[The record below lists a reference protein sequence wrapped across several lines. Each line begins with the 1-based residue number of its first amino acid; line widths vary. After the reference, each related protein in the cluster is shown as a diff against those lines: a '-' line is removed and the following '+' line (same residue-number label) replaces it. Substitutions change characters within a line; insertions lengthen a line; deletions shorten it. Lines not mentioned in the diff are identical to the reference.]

1 MRILI
6 INPNSDPEMTAAIQ
20 ASAEAFAAGEYEVVT
35 KATPGAPRFIE
46 TYRDELLAAPGMM
59 QLIRVNE
66 DDFDAVIIACH
77 CDPNLDAMKEICSVP
92 VVGIGEASM
101 KLATMLGHT
110 FSVVTTHVHSIPG
123 KIAGARTLHLH
134 DLMVSVRAPEKG
146 EEDLEDEQLFLEL
159 SRRAVHEDL
168 AEVIVLG
175 CAGLTGM
182 DKLIE
187 RELGVPV
194 LDGVICALIIATG
207 FVRYGVSTSRAL
219 GYNPEYRRGA

>member
-1 MRILI
+1 MRILL
-6 INPNSDPEMTAAIQ
+6 INPNSDLEMTEAIQ
-20 ASAEAFAAGEYEVVT
+20 QSAEAFAAGEYEVVT
-35 KATPGAPRFIE
+35 KATPGAPQFIE

-59 QLIRVNE
+59 QLVRVNE
-66 DDFDAVIIACH
+66 DDFDAMIIACH
-77 CDPNLDAMKEICSVP
+77 CDPNLDAMKEISSIP

-110 FSVVTTHVHSIPG
+110 FSVVTTHIHSIPG
-123 KIAGARTLHLH
+123 KIANARKMHLQ

-146 EEDLEDEQLFLEL
+146 EEDLGDEQLFLGL
-159 SRRAVHEDL
+159 SRRAVEEDL

-187 RELGVPV
+187 KELGVPV

-207 FVRYGVSTSRAL
+207 LVKYGISTSKVL
-219 GYNPEYRRGA
+219 GYNPEY

>member
-1 MRILI
+1 MRILL
-6 INPNSDPEMTAAIQ
+6 INPNSDLEMTEAIQ
-20 ASAEAFAAGEYEVVT
+20 QSAEAFAAGGYEVVT
-35 KATPGAPRFIE
+35 KATPGAPQFIE

-59 QLIRVNE
+59 QLVRVNE
-66 DDFDAVIIACH
+66 DDFDAMIIACH
-77 CDPNLDAMKEICSVP
+77 CDPNLDAMKEISSIP

-110 FSVVTTHVHSIPG
+110 FSVVTTHIHSIPG
-123 KIAGARTLHLH
+123 KIANARKMHLQ

-146 EEDLEDEQLFLEL
+146 EEDLGDEQLFLGL
-159 SRRAVHEDL
+159 SRRAVEEDL

-187 RELGVPV
+187 KELGVPV

-207 FVRYGVSTSRAL
+207 LVKYDISTSKVL
-219 GYNPEYRRGA
+219 GYNPEY

>member
-1 MRILI
+1 MRILL
-6 INPNSDPEMTAAIQ
+6 INPNSDLEMTEAIQ
-20 ASAEAFAAGEYEVVT
+20 QSAEAFAAGEFEVVT
-35 KATPGAPRFIE
+35 KATPGAPQFIE

-59 QLIRVNE
+59 QLVRVNE
-66 DDFDAVIIACH
+66 DDFDAMIIACH
-77 CDPNLDAMKEICSVP
+77 CDPNLDAMKEISSIP

-110 FSVVTTHVHSIPG
+110 FSVVTTHIHSIPG
-123 KIAGARTLHLH
+123 KIANARKMHLQ

-146 EEDLEDEQLFLEL
+146 EENLGDEQLFVGL
-159 SRRAVHEDL
+159 SRRAVEEDL

-187 RELGVPV
+187 KELGVPV

-207 FVRYGVSTSRAL
+207 LVKYGISTSKVL
-219 GYNPEYRRGA
+219 GYNPEY

>member
-1 MRILI
+1 MRILL
-6 INPNSDPEMTAAIQ
+6 INPNCDPEMTAAIQ
-20 ASAEAFAAGEYEVVT
+20 ASAEGFAAGEYEVVT
-35 KATPGAPRFIE
+35 KAAPGAPQFLE

-59 QLIRVNE
+59 QLARVNE
-66 DDFDAVIIACH
+66 DDFDAIIIACH
-77 CDPNLDAMKEICSVP
+77 CDPNLDAMKEICSIP

-110 FSVVTTHVHSIPG
+110 FSVVTTHIHSIPG
-123 KIAGARTLHLH
+123 KEANARKMHLQ
-134 DLMVSVRAPEKG
+134 DLMVSVRAPRKG
-146 EEDLEDEQLFLEL
+146 EEDLGDEQLFLEL
-159 SRRAVHEDL
+159 SRRAVEDDL

-187 RELGVPV
+187 KELGVPV

-207 FVRYGVSTSRAL
+207 LVRYGVSTSKAL
-219 GYNPEYRRGA
+219 GYDPEY

>member
-1 MRILI
+1 MRILL
-6 INPNSDPEMTAAIQ
+6 INPNSDLEMTEAIQ
-20 ASAEAFAAGEYEVVT
+20 QSAEAFAAGEYEVVT
-35 KATPGAPRFIE
+35 KATPGAPQFIE

-59 QLIRVNE
+59 QLVRVNE
-66 DDFDAVIIACH
+66 DDFDAMIIACH
-77 CDPNLDAMKEICSVP
+77 CDPNLDAMKEISSIP

-110 FSVVTTHVHSIPG
+110 FSVVTTHIHSIPG
-123 KIAGARTLHLH
+123 KIANARKMHLQ
-134 DLMVSVRAPEKG
+134 DLMVSVRTPEKG
-146 EEDLEDEQLFLEL
+146 EEDLGDEQLFVGL
-159 SRRAVHEDL
+159 SRRAVEEDL

-187 RELGVPV
+187 KELGVPV

-207 FVRYGVSTSRAL
+207 LVKYGISTSKVL
-219 GYNPEYRRGA
+219 GYNPEY

>member
-1 MRILI
+1 MRILL
-6 INPNSDPEMTAAIQ
+6 INPNSDLEMTEAIQ
-20 ASAEAFAAGEYEVVT
+20 QSAEAFAAGEFEVVT
-35 KATPGAPRFIE
+35 KATPGAPQFIE

-59 QLIRVNE
+59 QLVRVNE
-66 DDFDAVIIACH
+66 DDFDAMIIACH
-77 CDPNLDAMKEICSVP
+77 CDPNLDAMKEISSIP

-110 FSVVTTHVHSIPG
+110 FSVVTTHIHSIPG
-123 KIAGARTLHLH
+123 KIANARKMHLQ

-146 EEDLEDEQLFLEL
+146 EEDLGDEQLFVGL
-159 SRRAVHEDL
+159 SRRAVEEDL

-187 RELGVPV
+187 KELGVPV

-207 FVRYGVSTSRAL
+207 LVKYGISTSKVL
-219 GYNPEYRRGA
+219 GYNPEY

>member
-1 MRILI
+1 MRILL
-6 INPNSDPEMTAAIQ
+6 INPNSDLEMTEAIQ
-20 ASAEAFAAGEYEVVT
+20 QSAEAFAAGGYEVVT
-35 KATPGAPRFIE
+35 KATPGAPQFIE

-59 QLIRVNE
+59 QLVRVNE
-66 DDFDAVIIACH
+66 DDFDAMIIACH
-77 CDPNLDAMKEICSVP
+77 CDPNLDAMKEISSIP

-110 FSVVTTHVHSIPG
+110 FSVVTTHIHSIPG
-123 KIAGARTLHLH
+123 KIANARKMHLQ
-134 DLMVSVRAPEKG
+134 DLMVSVRAPERG
-146 EEDLEDEQLFLEL
+146 EEDLGDEQLFVGL
-159 SRRAVHEDL
+159 SRRAVEEDL

-187 RELGVPV
+187 KELGVPV

-207 FVRYGVSTSRAL
+207 LVKYGISTSKVL
-219 GYNPEYRRGA
+219 GYNPEY

>member
-1 MRILI
+1 MRILL
-6 INPNSDPEMTAAIQ
+6 INPNSDLEMTEAIQ
-20 ASAEAFAAGEYEVVT
+20 QSAEAFAAGEYEVVT
-35 KATPGAPRFIE
+35 KATPGAPQFIE

-59 QLIRVNE
+59 QLVRVNE
-66 DDFDAVIIACH
+66 DDFDAMIIACH
-77 CDPNLDAMKEICSVP
+77 CDPNLDAMKEISSIP

-110 FSVVTTHVHSIPG
+110 FSVVTTHIHSIPG
-123 KIAGARTLHLH
+123 KIANARKMHLQ
-134 DLMVSVRAPEKG
+134 DLMVSVRAPERG
-146 EEDLEDEQLFLEL
+146 EEDLGDEQLFVGL
-159 SRRAVHEDL
+159 SRRAVEEDL

-187 RELGVPV
+187 KELGVPV

-207 FVRYGVSTSRAL
+207 LVKYGVSTSKVL
-219 GYNPEYRRGA
+219 GYNPEY